1 MLKIIELEI
10 NNLSTEQKEELL
22 KILSF
27 EDKSESSKDKY
38 PRRIHVDQN
47 DDTKKK
53 YFFEGYDNS
62 ENQYYNDLDEVLKAY
77 FKDYIDDFINFQKG
91 FEDSLYNQTIK
102 KHGFQDLSYQD
113 VLEGLNKQQK
123 TSIIW
128 KNINEMLFVL
138 SDKGLFNKDKGLFN
152 DGISLWHID
161 PEDKTKIKSLQ
172 RVTLHDWEWKYDFIG
187 FPSNLEEW
195 VDQYQNNQ
203 YFLAQRLEEN
213 DIYTTLKFFKDEN
226 ELILFALKQPKIAPY
241 ILDQYEE
248 LLNPHHQVNRWI
260 VKNHKLELAQKD
272 IAE

>member
-1 MLKIIELEI
+1 MLKIIKLEI
-10 NNLSTEQKEELL
+10 KNLSAEQKEELL

-27 EDKSESSKDKY
+27 EDKPESSKDQY
-38 PRRIHVDQN
+38 PRRIQVVQN

-53 YFFEGYDNS
+53 YKFNPHFTRPVLL
-62 ENQYYNDLDEVLKAY
+62 YNDLDEVLEAY
-77 FKDYIDDFINFQKG
+77 FKDYIDAFINFQKG

-102 KHGFQDLSYQD
+102 KHGFQDLSYED
-113 VLEGLNKQQK
+113 ILEGLNKQQK
-123 TSIIW
+123 KSIIW
-128 KNINEMLFVL
+128 ENINNIIFEL
-138 SDKGLFNKDKGLFN
+138 SDKGLFNKDKGVFN
-152 DGISLWHID
+152 NDISLWHID

-187 FPSNLEEW
+187 FTSNLEKW

-213 DIYTTLKFFKDEN
+213 DTYTTLKYFKDEN

-272 IAE
+272 NTE

>member
-10 NNLSTEQKEELL
+10 KNLSTEQKEELL

-27 EDKSESSKDKY
+27 EDKSESSKDQY
-38 PRRIHVDQN
+38 PRRIQVVQN

-53 YFFEGYDNS
+53 YKFNPYFTEPDLL
-62 ENQYYNDLDEVLKAY
+62 YNDLDEVLKAY

-91 FEDSLYNQTIK
+91 FEESLYNQTLK
-102 KHGFQDLSYQD
+102 QHDFQDLSYED
-113 VLEGLNKQQK
+113 ILEGLNNQRKK
-123 TSIIW
+123 SIIW

-138 SDKGLFNKDKGLFN
+138 SDKGLFNKDKGIFN

-161 PEDKTKIKSLQ
+161 PEDKMKIKSLQ

-187 FPSNLEEW
+187 FASNLEEW

-203 YFLAQRLEEN
+203 YFLAQQLEEK
-213 DIYTTLKFFKDEN
+213 DGYTTLKFFKNDDEV
-226 ELILFALKQPKIAPY
+226 ILFALNEPKIAPY

-248 LLNPHHQVNRWI
+248 LLNPHRQVNRWI

-272 IAE
+272 NTE